1 MDRKEFL
8 KGLCGVGACGCV
20 LNVLP
25 VSGAVFAGDGAGS
38 DQRLAFVRYELAK
51 MIGFM
56 AAETTPAAC
65 AGILQKTGRECA
77 RLGRVAERFKG
88 DPEGYCAAIRENWGT
103 ETSWDREKGLL
114 TVSVAEGECGCPL
127 VDSRR
132 MPDVWCQCSVGYQKE
147 SFETVFGKPVEVVLR
162 ESKLRGSKRCVF
174 EVRLA

>member
-1 MDRKEFL
+1 VDRKEFL
-8 KGLCGVGACGCV
+8 KGLCGMGACGCV

-25 VSGAVFAGDGAGS
+25 ISGAVFAGESAGS

-56 AAETTPAAC
+56 AEDAPAAAC

-77 RLGRVAERFKG
+77 KLGQAGERFKG
-88 DPEGYCAAIRENWGT
+88 NLEGYRAAIRENWGT
-103 ETSWDREKGLL
+103 ETSWDKEKGVL

-132 MPDVWCQCSVGYQKE
+132 MPAVWCQCSVGYQKQ
-147 SFETVFGKPVEVVLR
+147 SFEAVFGKPVEVTLL
-162 ESKLRGSKRCVF
+162 ESKLSGSKRCVF
-174 EVRLA
+174 EVRPA